1 MSFVNWIKIQVC
13 SATSNLHI
21 FPICETRQLS
31 LRCYC
36 RYKSSRIWKSFSL
49 TLKFVPDETTYMAR
63 KRTGAHLPHANAP
76 ERVTKI
82 NHTRL
87 KHACLRTAKILA
99 LKCRGCDMCCEWT
112 IAILQCLVGK
122 QGLCVLQMHNCS
134 SSISSA
140 VSLLMAAETKRL
152 VKDRLFSATSVL
164 RYLRTIFF
172 MSCNNPKSSSD
183 GWAIIL

>member
-13 SATSNLHI
+13 LATSNLHI

-36 RYKSSRIWKSFSL
+36 RYKPSRIRKSFSL
-49 TLKFVPDETTYMAR
+49 TSKFIPDETIYMKR
-63 KRTGAHLPHANAP
+63 KRTWAYLSCNAP

-87 KHACLRTAKILA
+87 KHACLKTAKILA

-140 VSLLMAAETKRL
+140 VSLVMAAETKRL
-152 VKDRLFSATSVL
+152 VTDRLFSATSVL

-172 MSCNNPKSSSD
+172 MSCNNIKSSCD
-183 GWAIIL
+183 GWAIP